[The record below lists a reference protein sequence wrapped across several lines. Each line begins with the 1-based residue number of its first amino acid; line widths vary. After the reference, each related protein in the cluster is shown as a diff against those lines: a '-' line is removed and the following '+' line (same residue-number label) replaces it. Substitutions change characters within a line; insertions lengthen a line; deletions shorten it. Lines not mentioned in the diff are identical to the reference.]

1 MDIQTSRVHQ
11 QLQAALANSDANEP
25 QVALTAAELRRL
37 LASAQANG
45 NPSFNM
51 NTETEDISKARYEP

>member
-1 MDIQTSRVHQ
+1 MDIQTSRVQQ

-45 NPSFNM
+45 NTSF
-51 NTETEDISKARYEP
+51 NTETEDINKTRYEQ